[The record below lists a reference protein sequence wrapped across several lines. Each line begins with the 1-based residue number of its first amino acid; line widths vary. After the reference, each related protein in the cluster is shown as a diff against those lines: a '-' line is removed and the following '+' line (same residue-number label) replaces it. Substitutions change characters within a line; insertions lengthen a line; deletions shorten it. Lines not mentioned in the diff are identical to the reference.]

1 MPISMHTL
9 SVRQKK
15 ALLEDKLLEI
25 DKSISILSNKNIY
38 IKE

>member
-1 MPISMHTL
+1 MPISMQTL

-15 ALLEDKLLEI
+15 AQLEEKLLEI
-25 DKSISILSNKNIY
+25 DKSICILSNKNIY